1 MAESATIER
10 PYANAAFAM
19 AKRDEALA
27 HWSQA
32 LSTLVAASGNQKVG
46 AMLDS
51 PEISDEEKA
60 NRLSQI
66 CGDELEERTIQ
77 FVHVLAQNKRLNIL
91 SDIQDQ
97 FELLLAAEQQVL
109 DVAITSAYPVSDQ
122 EASMLSQSLAAK
134 YAKEVS
140 LTTDVDERLIAG
152 AIIRAG
158 DTVIDGSLRGKLD
171 KLTETLQRN

>member
-1 MAESATIER
+1 MAESATIAR

-32 LSTLVAASGNQKVG
+32 LSTLAAASGDQKVR

-60 NRLSQI
+60 SRLSEI
-66 CGDELEERTIQ
+66 CSDELDERTIQ
-77 FVHVLAQNKRLNIL
+77 FVHVLAQNKRLGIL
-91 SDIQDQ
+91 SEIQGQ

-109 DVAITSAYPVSDQ
+109 DVAITSAYPVSDK
-122 EASMLSQSLAAK
+122 EAGMLSQSLAAK
-134 YAKEVS
+134 YAKEVN
-140 LTTDVDERLIAG
+140 LTTDVDEGLIAG

>member
-1 MAESATIER
+1 M
-10 PYANAAFAM
+10 
-19 AKRDEALA
+19 
-27 HWSQA
+27 
-32 LSTLVAASGNQKVG
+32 
-46 AMLDS
+46 
-51 PEISDEEKA
+51 
-60 NRLSQI
+60 
-66 CGDELEERTIQ
+66 
-77 FVHVLAQNKRLNIL
+77 
-91 SDIQDQ
+91 
-97 FELLLAAEQQVL
+97 LLAAEQQVL

-140 LTTDVDERLIAG
+140 LTTDVDDRLIAG